1 MMAQGSSS
9 WWTTTSSRH
18 ASRSS
23 ASSSSSSSLKPKS
36 AKSLLTSALQKPTTT
51 TTPSPASTAAVAAAL
66 PRQKTAFKYA
76 ADDAPDATFTV
87 TVSPVKPPS
96 TSRTSF
102 STSSD
107 DSDDAASMSKGRSGS
122 RRLAPSSPPSSTTV
136 LTRSST
142 PTSSPVQIPRQQ
154 GRDGSHSLSRHSS
167 THHRKPSKKSHR
179 QHAISPSVAALLAVT
194 DIPRPRQASK
204 RSRQAALTVND
215 IIDQQV
221 SEKEL
226 SWNMNKSPLDVLLTP
241 PEDLHGDDYLSA
253 SESNIGS
260 ALTETISIDSTPS
273 LADSFATEGIPSLDT
288 PPQRAR
294 RALSPVRKSLE
305 PIRSPPDS
313 AEEQHP
319 LAVDDADMDDYE
331 SSVTSDLMEETA
343 MSLLSEQFRPLK
355 AVFKSNLTASLRA
368 LRSAAK
374 SFSSINFAVAP
385 DDLITRSI
393 LTMDPKVPYADE
405 RRPPVMEDIP
415 SAELRRYLNPTMR
428 NKVEEASPAAMAST
442 TVQQPR
448 PAAPPSIQMQTY
460 KIHRFNKPTSRSLP
474 NTAPQATPPPPSRA
488 TSELAVPGM
497 RQREMRENPDF
508 IRIAV
513 MEMAMR
519 RNGKLD
525 DKRPGRARWA
535 LPPRKAAA
543 REYQVGD
550 DGVPARWIPATNA

>member
-1 MMAQGSSS
+1 M
-9 WWTTTSSRH
+9 
-18 ASRSS
+18 
-23 ASSSSSSSLKPKS
+23 
-36 AKSLLTSALQKPTTT
+36 
-51 TTPSPASTAAVAAAL
+51 
-66 PRQKTAFKYA
+66 
-76 ADDAPDATFTV
+76 
-87 TVSPVKPPS
+87 
-96 TSRTSF
+96 
-102 STSSD
+102 
-107 DSDDAASMSKGRSGS
+107 
-122 RRLAPSSPPSSTTV
+122 
-136 LTRSST
+136 
-142 PTSSPVQIPRQQ
+142 
-154 GRDGSHSLSRHSS
+154 
-167 THHRKPSKKSHR
+167 
-179 QHAISPSVAALLAVT
+179 
-194 DIPRPRQASK
+194 
-204 RSRQAALTVND
+204 
-215 IIDQQV
+215 
-221 SEKEL
+221 
-226 SWNMNKSPLDVLLTP
+226 LLTP
-241 PEDLHGDDYLSA
+241 PEDLHGEDYLSA

-273 LADSFATEGIPSLDT
+273 LAESFATEGIPSLDT
-288 PPQRAR
+288 PPQRVR

-313 AEEQHP
+313 AEEHP

-331 SSVTSDLMEETA
+331 SSVNSDSIEETA

-428 NKVEEASPAAMAST
+428 NKVEEASPAAASGT
-442 TVQQPR
+442 TIQPG

-460 KIHRFNKPTSRSLP
+460 KIHRFTKPTSRSLP

-488 TSELAVPGM
+488 VSELAVPGM

-550 DGVPARWIPATNA
+550 DGVPARWVPTTNA